1 MAFCGSKVIM
11 TAVNP
16 KPTLFL
22 TREASEPCSR
32 GQRGGALN
40 ATPHPP
46 KGDVAY
52 AEA

>member
-1 MAFCGSKVIM
+1 MISGASTI
-11 TAVNP
+11 NP

-22 TREASEPCSR
+22 TREASKPCSR
-32 GQRGGALN
+32 GQWGGALN

-52 AEA
+52 AGA